1 MTGRK
6 EYISKDAALRFCVEV
21 LESDTVYSS
30 DVRDAFRAYKSYL
43 EELKTIET
51 TACVECAYAMKK
63 ETPVKTIRY
72 ECMFDKCWRDEQGN
86 CERGRCLERKDDGK
100 TVD

>member
-30 DVRDAFRAYKSYL
+30 DVRDAFRAYKVYL
-43 EELKTIET
+43 EELQTIST
-51 TACVECAYAMKK
+51 TACRECIYAKKK